1 MEGSAIPLRVGILV
15 CPGFAPMDV
24 LGTHTVLGIVP
35 GAELHLMWKDL
46 EPFEG
51 VPRWPMR
58 ATTRFADCPDVDV
71 LMVGAIPPEVIGDP
85 EVLAFFRAKAEAAQ
99 AVIAVCGG
107 ALLAGAAGLLRGRR
121 ATTNFQM
128 LDALRDLGAEPVPGG
143 RVVVDGKYH
152 TAGPVTGSFEAALLV
167 LAALRGEEAAKFV
180 ELTIEFDPHP
190 PFGVG
195 SPELAGPDRAAKSIA
210 MFKPLSDLSRATARK
225 AFLAGK
231 QL

>member
-1 MEGSAIPLRVGILV
+1 
-15 CPGFAPMDV
+15 MDV
-24 LGTHTVLGIVP
+24 LGTHTVLGITP
-35 GAELHLMWKDL
+35 GAEIHLVWKDI

-58 ATTRFADCPDVDV
+58 ATTSFADCPDVDV
-71 LMVGAIPPEVIGDP
+71 LMVGAIPPEVIGDL
-85 EVLAFFRAKAEAAQ
+85 EVLSFFRRKAESAK

-107 ALLAGAAGLLRGRR
+107 ALLAGAAGLLRDRR

-128 LDALRDLGAEPVPGG
+128 LDALQDLGAEPVPGG
-143 RVVVDGKYH
+143 RVVVDGKFY

-167 LAALRGEEAAKFV
+167 LAALRGEEMAKFV

-195 SPELAGPDRAAKSIA
+195 SPDLAGPERTAQSVA
-210 MFKPLSDLSRATARK
+210 MFKELSDLSRATARS
-225 AFLAGK
+225 AYLSTT
-231 QL
+231 